1 MSRLDQL
8 SEAFKSATIDIKAFL
23 HRQRW
28 KEALIFSCFV
38 LLSLGFWTLQSL
50 QSEYET
56 DLSIPIR
63 YVNVPAYLT
72 FESDLPKALNVHVR
86 DKGSALLNYSV
97 DKRLRSVNI
106 DLSKLSTDK
115 SEYVIGQQYLQTEVQ
130 KLLLASTK
138 LYSIHPQ
145 RLTVKYAM
153 RKSKEVPVVFDGNIQ
168 TPSGFLVSGEITTT
182 PAMVTIYGSQQM
194 LDTID
199 CVKTVYVEVDKVKKT
214 ITKDVLLRAIPGVTT
229 HTESVSVIIPVEE
242 YTEKT
247 LEIPVHITDVP
258 DIYTIRTFPQSV
270 KVSCNIPISKF
281 KELTEERLSV
291 NLSFKMLEENVS
303 GTLNVDL
310 SAKPEWV
317 KSYNITPGKIEFLLE
332 VKGNGK

>member
-1 MSRLDQL
+1 M
-8 SEAFKSATIDIKAFL
+8 
-23 HRQRW
+23 
-28 KEALIFSCFV
+28 
-38 LLSLGFWTLQSL
+38 
-50 QSEYET
+50 
-56 DLSIPIR
+56 
-63 YVNVPAYLT
+63 
-72 FESDLPKALNVHVR
+72 
-86 DKGSALLNYSV
+86 
-97 DKRLRSVNI
+97 
-106 DLSKLSTDK
+106 
-115 SEYVIGQQYLQTEVQ
+115 
-130 KLLLASTK
+130 
-138 LYSIHPQ
+138 
-145 RLTVKYAM
+145 
-153 RKSKEVPVVFDGNIQ
+153 
-168 TPSGFLVSGEITTT
+168 
-182 PAMVTIYGSQQM
+182 
-194 LDTID
+194 
-199 CVKTVYVEVDKVKKT
+199 
-214 ITKDVLLRAIPGVTT
+214 RAIPGVTT

-291 NLSFKMLEENVS
+291 DLSFKMLEENVS